1 MERAE
6 ASETTV
12 LGIDNVP
19 LDLPVAG
26 AGSRALAAFLDY
38 LVVGVVAVV
47 WVVGGLSLAGLT
59 GQRGWWIAGAL
70 LLGLFVIEYGY
81 FATIETLRRGE
92 TLGKRALGL
101 RVVTADGARPGTA
114 AFLVRNAVRTIDLLA
129 GVPLMVTD
137 PLARRLG
144 DRLAGTLVVHAAP
157 ERKETVVVRP
167 PRGWAANDVAVLE
180 SFLDRA
186 AELEP
191 ERRDRLARVLA
202 GCIGRDDPELAAAID
217 PAGDPVEGLRA
228 ALQAGGAGA

>member
-1 MERAE
+1 
-6 ASETTV
+6 
-12 LGIDNVP
+12 
-19 LDLPVAG
+19 VAG

-38 LVVGVVAVV
+38 LVVGVVAFA
-47 WVVGGLSLAGLT
+47 WMVGGVTLVAKT
-59 GQRGWWIAGAL
+59 RHRGWWIAALL
-70 LLGLFVIEYGY
+70 LLGLFAIEYGY
-81 FATIETLRRGE
+81 FATMEVLRGGE
-92 TLGKRALGL
+92 TLGKHALGL

-114 AFLVRNAVRTIDLLA
+114 AFLVRNAVRSIDLLA

-157 ERKETVVVRP
+157 ERREAIVLRA
-167 PRGWAANDVAVLE
+167 PRGWEANDVAVLE

-202 GCIGRDDPELAAAID
+202 GCIGRDDPELGASID
-217 PAGDPVEGLRA
+217 PARDPVDGLRA
-228 ALQAGGAGA
+228 AVQAGGA